1 MIKVFTQPLGPVEA
15 NCYVVVKDHH
25 ALVIDP
31 GDDFSALKRLLTEEE
46 ATLDAILLTHAHFDH
61 IGGLDGL
68 IEEYGVDVYMNP
80 KEFDFL
86 DDMRLNGSAYFYAKV
101 KSHAV
106 PKAVHDG
113 MQKIGAF
120 EVEAKTLPGH
130 SVGSTIYRIED
141 ALFTGDVL
149 FQGSVGRVDLPTGS
163 ERDMMAS
170 IQYLKTL
177 PQDLVVY
184 PGHGPATTNGQVL
197 GCNHFFG

>member
-68 IEEYGVDVYMNP
+68 IEEDGVDVYMNP

-184 PGHGPATTNGQVL
+184 PGHGPATTIGQEL
-197 GCNHFFG
+197 RWNPYFR

>member
-113 MQKIGAF
+113 MQKIGAV

-184 PGHGPATTNGQVL
+184 PGHGPATTIGQEL
-197 GCNHFFG
+197 RWNPYFR

>member
-1 MIKVFTQPLGPVEA
+1 MITVFTQPLGPVEA

-184 PGHGPATTNGQVL
+184 PGHGPATTIGQEL
-197 GCNHFFG
+197 RWNPYFR

>member
-68 IEEYGVDVYMNP
+68 IEEDGVDVYMNP

-141 ALFTGDVL
+141 TLFTGDVL

-184 PGHGPATTNGQVL
+184 PGHGPATTIGQEL
-197 GCNHFFG
+197 RWNPYFR

>member
-141 ALFTGDVL
+141 TLFTGDVL

-184 PGHGPATTNGQVL
+184 PGHGPATTIGQEL
-197 GCNHFFG
+197 RWNPYFR

>member
-1 MIKVFTQPLGPVEA
+1 MIKVFTQSLGPVEA

-141 ALFTGDVL
+141 TLFTGDVL

-184 PGHGPATTNGQVL
+184 PGHGPATTIGQEL
-197 GCNHFFG
+197 RWNPYFR

>member
-86 DDMRLNGSAYFYAKV
+86 DDMRLNGSAYFYATV

-141 ALFTGDVL
+141 TLFTGDVL

-184 PGHGPATTNGQVL
+184 PGHGPATTIGQEL
-197 GCNHFFG
+197 RWNPYFR

>member
-141 ALFTGDVL
+141 TLFTGDVL

-163 ERDMMAS
+163 ERDMLAS

-184 PGHGPATTNGQVL
+184 PGHGPATTIGQEL
-197 GCNHFFG
+197 RWNPYFR

>member
-184 PGHGPATTNGQVL
+184 PGHGPATTIGQEL
-197 GCNHFFG
+197 RWNPYFR

>member
-1 MIKVFTQPLGPVEA
+1 
-15 NCYVVVKDHH
+15 
-25 ALVIDP
+25 
-31 GDDFSALKRLLTEEE
+31 
-46 ATLDAILLTHAHFDH
+46 
-61 IGGLDGL
+61 
-68 IEEYGVDVYMNP
+68 
-80 KEFDFL
+80 
-86 DDMRLNGSAYFYAKV
+86 MRLNGSAYFYAKV

-184 PGHGPATTNGQVL
+184 PGHGPATTIGQEL
-197 GCNHFFG
+197 RWNPYFR

>member
-163 ERDMMAS
+163 ERDMLAS

-184 PGHGPATTNGQVL
+184 PGHGPATTIGQEL
-197 GCNHFFG
+197 RWNPYFR

>member
-61 IGGLDGL
+61 I
-68 IEEYGVDVYMNP
+68 EEYGVDVYMNP

-86 DDMRLNGSAYFYAKV
+86 DNMRLNGSAYFYAKV

-184 PGHGPATTNGQVL
+184 PGHGPATTIGQEL
-197 GCNHFFG
+197 RWNPYFR

>member
-1 MIKVFTQPLGPVEA
+1 M
-15 NCYVVVKDHH
+15 
-25 ALVIDP
+25 
-31 GDDFSALKRLLTEEE
+31 
-46 ATLDAILLTHAHFDH
+46 
-61 IGGLDGL
+61 

-184 PGHGPATTNGQVL
+184 PGHGPATTIGQEL
-197 GCNHFFG
+197 RWNPYFR

>member
-86 DDMRLNGSAYFYAKV
+86 DDMRLNGTAYFYAKV

-141 ALFTGDVL
+141 TLFTGDVL

-184 PGHGPATTNGQVL
+184 PGHGPATTIGQEL
-197 GCNHFFG
+197 RWNPYFR